1 MGKFDEMFWSF
12 PQLLCRENDDDDAG
26 DDGDDGAAAA
36 AAAEAAAAEAAAKK
50 GKEAKLFTQDDV
62 DKIVVKRNK
71 ALDEKYKT
79 LEASLQ
85 KASKDKSITQ
95 EERDRLA
102 DELENLKNSQL
113 SEKERAAKEKE
124 KAERK
129 YQEELAG
136 TVKQRDEF
144 KALFENSLSKRALLD
159 AAIKHDAY
167 NPQQIVELLTHK
179 TKVVELRDDDGTVV
193 LDYAP
198 KVDWTETTSDGQT
211 IRLQKTPEEVV
222 ESMKEDD
229 QYANLF
235 RSNIAKGVGAGSGT
249 PTDKSGK
256 VNPAKISTEE
266 YMRLRKT
273 PEGRKA
279 LGITR

>member
-1 MGKFDEMFWSF
+1 MERKFWSD
-12 PQLLCRENDDDDAG
+12 PELICRDNEGEGEEGAG
-26 DDGDDGAAAA
+26 EGQEGSEGGAGEEGAGK
-36 AAAEAAAAEAAAKK
+36 EGK
-50 GKEAKLFTQDDV
+50 GKEKLFTQEDV

-102 DELENLKNSQL
+102 DELENVKNSQL
-113 SEKERAAKEKE
+113 SDKERAAKEKD
-124 KAERK
+124 KAEKK
-129 YQEELAG
+129 YQEDLAG
-136 TVKQRDEF
+136 AIKERDEF
-144 KALFENSLSKRALLD
+144 KSLFEGSLSKRALLD
-159 AAIKHDAY
+159 AAVKHDAY
-167 NPQQIVELLTHK
+167 NPQQIVDLLTHR
-179 TKVVELRDDDGTVV
+179 TKVVEVKDDEGVVV

-198 KVDWTETTSDGQT
+198 KVDWSETTSDGQT
-211 IRLQKTPEEVV
+211 IRLQKTPNEVV
-222 ESMKEDD
+222 EAMKEDE

-235 RSNIAKGVGAGSGT
+235 RSNVAKGVGTGSGT

-273 PEGRKA
+273 PEGQKA
-279 LGITR
+279 LGLT